1 MEKTGCALLIN
12 GKFCSLPYFSITVIK
27 IEMKVK
33 FCTSLKGKRRIK
45 DQFWCGIRLGSQ
57 NLAVTDC

>member
-45 DQFWCGIRLGSQ
+45 TNFGMGLG
-57 NLAVTDC
+57 